1 MSTIGWIGIGNM
13 GARMC
18 GNLVNAGFT
27 VQGYD
32 LNPDAVAAAAEHG
45 VRPASSVADAVN
57 GADVVFTMLPKGRHV
72 LSVFDGPDGIWA
84 HADKST
90 LLVDS
95 STIDI
100 ATCRVLHERSREQGF
115 HFVDAPVSGGI
126 SGAADGTL
134 AFMLGGDA
142 EDKARASRFIEPM
155 SGKIFDAG
163 EATMGIAAKI
173 ANNMMLCIDM
183 LANSEGSQL
192 AEQLGLDPKVFWEI
206 ASASSGR
213 SWAQQTWYPVPGIIP
228 TSAADNNFDA
238 TFTVDLARKDV
249 GLALEAGKD
258 AGINLPA
265 AGLVSGQFD
274 RLIDEGLSAK
284 DCILIAKY
292 VNPDES
298 LRGWT
303 PDSDTDDADDAD
315 DADTDAA

>member
-1 MSTIGWIGIGNM
+1 MNTIAWIGIGNM

-18 GNLVNAGFT
+18 SHLVKAGFT

-32 LNPDAVAAAAEHG
+32 LNPDAVATAAEHG
-45 VRPASSVADAVN
+45 VHPTASVAEAVA
-57 GADVVFTMLPKGRHV
+57 GADVVFTMLPKGQHV
-72 LSVFDGPDGIWA
+72 LSVFDGPDGVWA

-100 ATCRVLHERSREQGF
+100 ASCRLLHERSAAQGF
-115 HFVDAPVSGGI
+115 RFVDAPVSGGI

-134 AFMLGGDA
+134 AFMMGGEA
-142 EDKARASRFIEPM
+142 ADKSRAATFIGPM

-173 ANNMMLCIDM
+173 VNNMMLCIDM

-192 AEQLGLDPKVFWEI
+192 AERLGLDPKVFWEI

-213 SWAQQTWYPVPGIIP
+213 SWAQQTWYPVPGVIP
-228 TSAADNNFDA
+228 TSAADHNFDA

-274 RLIDEGLSAK
+274 RLIEEGLAAK

-298 LRGWT
+298 LRGWN
-303 PDSDTDDADDAD
+303 PDTDSGSGSGS
-315 DADTDAA
+315 DAA

>member
-100 ATCRVLHERSREQGF
+100 ATCRVLHERS
-115 HFVDAPVSGGI
+115 PVSGGI

-134 AFMLGGDA
+134 AFMLGGEA
-142 EDKARASRFIEPM
+142 EDKARASQFIEPM

-303 PDSDTDDADDAD
+303 PDSDAD